1 MSINL
6 RQDASSQSDVINPEE
21 LSVEL
26 EKLLTIQKN
35 IEQKEQETKEL
46 KEDEKIQSGIVI
58 PQIMER
64 MNLSTL
70 KLKDGSEVSV
80 KKIFGASIKADKK
93 VEAINWLRTN
103 ELGDIVKNEVTVTFG
118 KGEDNK
124 AQQYATLA
132 RGQGYEPQQKVGV
145 HPATLRL
152 VLEERKSN
160 SKDIP
165 EEFFN
170 TFEGAQTKI
179 KGKK

>member
-6 RQDASSQSDVINPEE
+6 RQDAPSQSDVINPEE

-93 VEAINWLRTN
+93 VEAITWLRDN
-103 ELGDIVKNEVTVTFG
+103 GLGDIVKNEFTVAFG
-118 KGEDNK
+118 PHEDNK

-132 RGQGYEPQQKVGV
+132 RGQGYEPRQKVAV
-145 HPATLRL
+145 HASTLRL
-152 VLEERKSN
+152 VLEERHK
-160 SKDIP
+160 KGGQIP
-165 EEFFN
+165 EEFFH
-170 TFEGAQTKI
+170 TFQGAQTKL